1 MRTKTCAAGLTSL
14 CLLLLAGCASAP
26 PSAAPTLIVTGCPAV
41 TPCVLPATAPG
52 SNGALLQDADT
63 LELAWAECAAKVD
76 AVIAAQPKEA
86 AR

>member
-1 MRTKTCAAGLTSL
+1 M
-14 CLLLLAGCASAP
+14 
-26 PSAAPTLIVTGCPAV
+26 
-41 TPCVLPATAPG
+41 LPATAPG